1 MNFYEEI
8 ESLIKKSEINKRAR
22 YLKDNSDILNNYW
35 EIGKLIVEAQ
45 GGESRA
51 KYGDSLIKNW
61 SEKLVKLYGS
71 GYRTTSLKYMRQF
84 YMVFPNGQ
92 PMVDGFTWSH
102 YLQVIYMKEENKR
115 NYYINLCIA
124 RNLSK
129 RELIAAIK
137 DNEYERLLVKPK
149 KIEIIGY
156 NERKYNVREHIKN
169 PIIIKLNDNDKILRE
184 KDLQMKILAQ
194 LQNFFR
200 ELGNGYAFIDNEY
213 KIKLG
218 TKTYLI
224 DILLFNVEMNA
235 YVVVELKLRELKK
248 EDKAQME
255 FYMNLVDT
263 ELKREFH
270 NDTVGIIVSKYQD
283 KYILNF
289 VSKSNIIPLTYKL
302 ENEKD
307 ALEASVI

>member
-22 YLKDNSDILNNYW
+22 YLKDNSDILNTYW

-129 RELIAAIK
+129 RELIATIK
-137 DNEYERLLVKPK
+137 ANEYERLLVRPK

-156 NERKYNVREHIKN
+156 SEKKYNVREHIKN

-235 YVVVELKLRELKK
+235 YVVALLKLRELKK

-307 ALEASVI
+307 ALDASVI